1 MPLHATNTVSQS
13 AALAVLNE
21 QLPGFYVPTKTE
33 KRKLLELMGISKR
46 FAQTFD
52 GILLHVASFAE
63 IQSAKD
69 FDLLEMKATN
79 KCLPNMPQG
88 FFFGMT
94 ENEEMLLKVFEG
106 KYFLCLVCVHPKSRG
121 YKLVGWDELK
131 SLTQN
136 KRVQYQ
142 INLKSRSK
150 VPSAVTE

>member
-1 MPLHATNTVSQS
+1 MPDHAANTVSQS
-13 AALAVLNE
+13 AALAVLSE
-21 QLPGFYVPTKTE
+21 QLPGFYVATKTE
-33 KRKLLELMGISKR
+33 KKKLLELMGISKR

-52 GILLHVASFAE
+52 GIRMHVATFSD

-69 FDLLEMKATN
+69 FDLLELKATN
-79 KCLPNMPQG
+79 KCLPSMPQG

-94 ENEEMLLKVFEG
+94 ENEEMLLKVFED

-142 INLKSRSK
+142 INLKSK
-150 VPSAVTE
+150 AALAE

>member
-1 MPLHATNTVSQS
+1 MPDHAANTVSQS
-13 AALAVLNE
+13 AALAVLHEN
-21 QLPGFYVPTKTE
+21 LAILYVPNKDE
-33 KRKLLELMGISKR
+33 KKKLLELLGISKR

-52 GILLHVASFAE
+52 GIRLHVTSFAE

-79 KCLPNMPQG
+79 KCLPALPQG

-94 ENEEMLLKVFEG
+94 ENEEMLLKVFEE

-121 YKLVGWDELK
+121 FKLVGWDELK

-142 INLKSRSK
+142 INLKSK
-150 VPSAVTE
+150 AAKAE